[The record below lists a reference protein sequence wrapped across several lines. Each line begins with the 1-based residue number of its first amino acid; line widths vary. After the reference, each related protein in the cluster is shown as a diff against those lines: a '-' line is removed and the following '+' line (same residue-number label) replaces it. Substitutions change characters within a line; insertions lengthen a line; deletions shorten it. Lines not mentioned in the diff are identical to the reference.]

1 MDERVKFT
9 AGRIAKLKCKA
20 GKQQTIYWD
29 SEATGLGLR
38 ITVAGAK
45 SYIFETRLHGKTVR
59 VTIGD
64 VRDWP
69 IDGSAEVS
77 KTARFEARRLKNMTD
92 QGIDPRK
99 QAAQQRATAKAED
112 AEVDRQ
118 AVTLAEAWAT
128 YIEARKHKW
137 GAHHLEDHERSADP
151 GGRKALRGKGIT
163 SPGPL
168 AALMPLK
175 MAQIDANRIKAWLSK
190 EAAQR
195 PTRAGLAFR
204 LFRAFLN
211 WCESVPAYRGIV
223 PADAASNRIAKDL
236 LPKKSAKDDCLQR
249 EQLQAWFAAVSRIT
263 NPTIAAYLQIL
274 LLTGTRRE
282 SLAALKW
289 EDIDFRWN
297 SLTVR
302 DKDESK
308 GGEDGTRAIP
318 LTPYVATLLSNLKRI
333 NETPPPQ
340 HRILHGKKIE
350 NDLYNWQPSPWAFT
364 SKTAASGRLTDPTQA
379 HYRACA
385 AAAIEGLTLHGL
397 RRSFATL
404 SEWIEC
410 PTGVVAQIMGHK
422 PSATAERHYKRR
434 PIDLLRMW
442 HTKIEVWILE
452 QAGIVVEVKAERKPR
467 SKM

>member
-1 MDERVKFT
+1 MARVKLT
-9 AGRIAKLKCKA
+9 AGRIATLTLADGVSQAFLWDTDVQQLAVRVTA
-20 GKQQTIYWD
+20 G
-29 SEATGLGLR
+29 E
-38 ITVAGAK
+38 K
-45 SYIFETRLHGKTVR
+45 SYIFQSRIDGRSLRL
-59 VTIGD
+59 TIGKISE
-64 VRDWP
+64 WS
-69 IDGSAEVS
+69 IDA
-77 KTARFEARRLKNMTD
+77 ARKEARLLQMQVDK
-92 QGIDPRK
+92 GVDPREQK
-99 QAAQQRATAKAED
+99 KIQRAKNEASRLESSRRD
-112 AEVDRQ
+112 
-118 AVTLAEAWAT
+118 VTLTAAWTA
-128 YIEARKHKW
+128 YIAARKHKW
-137 GAHHLEDHERSADP
+137 GAHHLEDHERSVDP
-151 GGRKALRGKGIT
+151 GGRKAIRGKGIT

-195 PTRAGLAFR
+195 PTRADLAFR

-223 PADAASNRIAKDL
+223 PADAASNRMAKDV

-249 EQLQAWFAAVSRIT
+249 EQLQAWFGAVRRIT

-289 EDIDFRWN
+289 EDIDFHWN

-308 GGEDGTRAIP
+308 GGEDGTRVIP
-318 LTPYVATLLSNLKRI
+318 LTPYVAALLSNLKRI

-350 NDLYNWQPSPWAFT
+350 NDLYNWQPSPWVFT

-442 HTKIEVWILE
+442 HTKIEAWMLE
-452 QAGIVVEVKAERKPR
+452 QAGIGVKAKAERKPR
-467 SKM
+467 SKK